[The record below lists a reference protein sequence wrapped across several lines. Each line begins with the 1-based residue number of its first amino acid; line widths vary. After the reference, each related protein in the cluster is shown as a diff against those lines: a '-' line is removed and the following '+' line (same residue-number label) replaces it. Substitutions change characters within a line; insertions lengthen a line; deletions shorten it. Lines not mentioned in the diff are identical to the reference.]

1 MYRGRAKPDWRYGR
15 GLRFLCVHIVSAGFF
30 HRKNVL
36 EVITNINNKMIMKK
50 RSYLYLLAI
59 MMVAVLSVGFVS
71 CGNDDDDDITGG
83 SELVDKLQ
91 GTWQFQKGTETVMG
105 MTITMDRSSL
115 SQMKKSMEQKMG
127 SKVEFWDE
135 TLSFSGSRVNGV
147 SYKLDGNKLILD
159 GMDAMEGISI
169 SVKSVTSSTL
179 VLREEI
185 SMEGIDM
192 TADMEYSKK

>member
-1 MYRGRAKPDWRYGR
+1 MY
-15 GLRFLCVHIVSAGFF
+15 
-30 HRKNVL
+30 
-36 EVITNINNKMIMKK
+36 NNKRITAMNKK
-50 RSYLYLLAI
+50 NYLWSLLTI
-59 MMVAVLSVGFVS
+59 MMLAVLSVGFVS
-71 CGNDDDDDITGG
+71 CGDDDDDEITGG

-115 SQMKKSMEQKMG
+115 SEMKKSMEQMMG
-127 SKVEFWDE
+127 TRVEFWDE
-135 TLSFSGSRVNGV
+135 TLSFSGSKVNGV
-147 SYKLDGNKLILD
+147 NYKLDGNKLILD

-185 SMEGIDM
+185 SMEGIDL

>member
-1 MYRGRAKPDWRYGR
+1 M
-15 GLRFLCVHIVSAGFF
+15 
-30 HRKNVL
+30 
-36 EVITNINNKMIMKK
+36 EKK
-50 RSYLYLLAI
+50 GYLHLMAI
-59 MMVAVLSVGFVS
+59 MMVTMLCVCFAS
-71 CGNDDDDDITGG
+71 CSSDDDDDNGGSSG
-83 SELVDKLQ
+83 SELIDKLQ
-91 GTWQFQKGTETVMG
+91 GTWQFQRGTETVMG

-115 SQMKKSMEQKMG
+115 SQIKKSMEEMMG

-147 SYKLDGNKLILD
+147 NYTLDGKKIILD
-159 GMDAMEGISI
+159 GMDVMDGISI

>member
-1 MYRGRAKPDWRYGR
+1 
-15 GLRFLCVHIVSAGFF
+15 
-30 HRKNVL
+30 
-36 EVITNINNKMIMKK
+36 
-50 RSYLYLLAI
+50 

>member
-1 MYRGRAKPDWRYGR
+1 
-15 GLRFLCVHIVSAGFF
+15 
-30 HRKNVL
+30 
-36 EVITNINNKMIMKK
+36 MKK
-50 RSYLYLLAI
+50 KRYLHLLAI
-59 MMVAVLSVGFVS
+59 MMVTMLSVGFVS
-71 CGNDDDDDITGG
+71 CGSDDDDDDGGVASG

-115 SQMKKSMEQKMG
+115 SQMKQSMEQMMG

-159 GMDAMEGISI
+159 GMDAMDGIII

>member
-1 MYRGRAKPDWRYGR
+1 MNK
-15 GLRFLCVHIVSAGFF
+15 
-30 HRKNVL
+30 KN
-36 EVITNINNKMIMKK
+36 
-50 RSYLYLLAI
+50 YLWSLLTI
-59 MMVAVLSVGFVS
+59 MMLAVLSVGFVS
-71 CGNDDDDDITGG
+71 CGDDDDDEITGG

-115 SQMKKSMEQKMG
+115 SEMKKSMEQMMG
-127 SKVEFWDE
+127 TRVEFWDE
-135 TLSFSGSRVNGV
+135 TLSFSGSKVNGV
-147 SYKLDGNKLILD
+147 NYKLDGNKLILD

-185 SMEGIDM
+185 SMEGIDL

>member
-1 MYRGRAKPDWRYGR
+1 
-15 GLRFLCVHIVSAGFF
+15 
-30 HRKNVL
+30 
-36 EVITNINNKMIMKK
+36 
-50 RSYLYLLAI
+50 
-59 MMVAVLSVGFVS
+59 MMLAVLSVGFVS
-71 CGNDDDDDITGG
+71 CGDDDDDEITGG

-115 SQMKKSMEQKMG
+115 SEMKKSMEQMMG
-127 SKVEFWDE
+127 TRVEFWDE
-135 TLSFSGSRVNGV
+135 TLSFSGSKVNGV
-147 SYKLDGNKLILD
+147 NYKLDGNKLILD

-185 SMEGIDM
+185 SMEGIDL

>member
-1 MYRGRAKPDWRYGR
+1 MY
-15 GLRFLCVHIVSAGFF
+15 
-30 HRKNVL
+30 
-36 EVITNINNKMIMKK
+36 NNKRITAMNKK
-50 RSYLYLLAI
+50 NYLWSLLTI
-59 MMVAVLSVGFVS
+59 MMFAVLSVGFVS
-71 CGNDDDDDITGG
+71 CGDDDDDEITGG

-115 SQMKKSMEQKMG
+115 SEMKKSMEQMMG
-127 SKVEFWDE
+127 TRVEFWDE
-135 TLSFSGSRVNGV
+135 TLSFSGSKVNGV
-147 SYKLDGNKLILD
+147 NYKLDGNKLILD

-185 SMEGIDM
+185 SMEGIDL

>member
-1 MYRGRAKPDWRYGR
+1 MKKKNYLHLLTIIMVAM
-15 GLRFLCVHIVSAGFF
+15 LCVVF
-30 HRKNVL
+30 
-36 EVITNINNKMIMKK
+36 M
-50 RSYLYLLAI
+50 
-59 MMVAVLSVGFVS
+59 S
-71 CGNDDDDDITGG
+71 CSKDDDDDSNVSG

-91 GTWQFQKGTETVMG
+91 GIWEFSKGTETVMG

-115 SQMKKSMEQKMG
+115 KEMKKSMEQMMG

-135 TLSFSGSRVNGV
+135 TLSFSGNKVNGV
-147 SYKLDGNKLILD
+147 NYTLKGNELILD
-159 GMDAMEGISI
+159 GMDAMDGISI

-179 VLREEI
+179 VLRETI